1 MRHPTPG
8 ELVLLHF
15 GETDA
20 AGREACEAHV
30 RDCATCRAALF
41 DLQWVERACL
51 AWTEDAPPP
60 DGLQRVLARIET
72 VRPARERRAQGLR
85 AALPCA
91 AALAAFFLAA
101 HQGGV
106 VAALAFFAVGAVV
119 TLSLAPVLILE
130 SQRRS

>member
-1 MRHPTPG
+1 MRHPTAG
-8 ELVLLHF
+8 EIVEMHF
-15 GETDA
+15 GELPGA
-20 AGREACEAHV
+20 RRAACEAHV
-30 RDCATCRAALF
+30 RDCAACGATLA
-41 DLQWVERACL
+41 DLQRVEQAL
-51 AWTEDAPPP
+51 LVGPEDAPPA
-60 DGLQRVLARIET
+60 DGLLRVLARIET
-72 VRPARERRAQGLR
+72 VRPARERRSQGLR